1 VAGEVEGMEAAVE
14 DMEEEG
20 VDMGAEVAVEG
31 AVGATHVVKMD
42 TSLTNVRKEAVEDVD
57 MGAEV
62 AVEGA
67 VGATNVV
74 KMDTSLTNVRKE
86 AVEDVVEEDMGVE
99 VVEEEADA
107 SNAEKM
113 VTSRT
118 SVPVEEVEVDG
129 PGEVVD
135 MEVAV
140 EEEAVAG
147 DISGFCGWLI
157 CVYCKVITI
166 TLVSAC

>member
-1 VAGEVEGMEAAVE
+1 VKLKFFMEDE
-14 DMEEEG
+14 DTEA
-20 VDMGAEVAVEG
+20 VDMGAEE
-31 AVGATHVVKMD
+31 
-42 TSLTNVRKEAVEDVD
+42 
-57 MGAEV
+57 
-62 AVEGA
+62 
-67 VGATNVV
+67 
-74 KMDTSLTNVRKE
+74 
-86 AVEDVVEEDMGVE
+86 
-99 VVEEEADA
+99 VEEEADA

-113 VTSRT
+113 DTSRT
-118 SVPVEEVEVDG
+118 SVPVEEAVEVVDIE
-129 PGEVVD
+129 GEVVD

>member
-1 VAGEVEGMEAAVE
+1 
-14 DMEEEG
+14 
-20 VDMGAEVAVEG
+20 MG
-31 AVGATHVVKMD
+31 
-42 TSLTNVRKEAVEDVD
+42 
-57 MGAEV
+57 

-74 KMDTSLTNVRKE
+74 KRDTSLTNVRKE
-86 AVEDVVEEDMGVE
+86 AGEDVAEAVEGAVSATNVVKRDTSLTNVLKEAVEDVAEDTEAVEEDMGVE

-113 VTSRT
+113 ATSRT

-129 PGEVVD
+129 PGE
-135 MEVAV
+135 V

-157 CVYCKVITI
+157 CVYCKVITL

>member
-1 VAGEVEGMEAAVE
+1 M
-14 DMEEEG
+14 
-20 VDMGAEVAVEG
+20 
-31 AVGATHVVKMD
+31 
-42 TSLTNVRKEAVEDVD
+42 
-57 MGAEV
+57 
-62 AVEGA
+62 EGA

-86 AVEDVVEEDMGVE
+86 AAVDVEEDTEAVEEDMGAVEE

-107 SNAEKM
+107 SNAVKM
-113 VTSRT
+113 ATSRT
-118 SVPVEEVEVDG
+118 NVPVEEAVEVDG

-140 EEEAVAG
+140 EEAIAG
-147 DISGFCGWLI
+147 DMSGFCGWLI